1 MSFSA
6 RIGYAR
12 VSSVDQPLDRQLA
25 QFKEQGI
32 EKAFTDK
39 VSCKKTDR
47 PGFQQMMEFV
57 REGDE
62 LYVCGMDRMAGNL
75 KDLFSITDMHQN
87 KGVSFHFLKENISPV
102 PTGEKSALLKL
113 LMAIIGAVAE
123 FERSLILER
132 QREGFALA
140 KARGA
145 YKGRKP
151 VSEEVIE
158 QAKKMVASGIA
169 KTVVARSLGIG
180 RTSLYKYLS

>member
-39 VSCKKTDR
+39 VSCKNT
-47 PGFQQMMEFV
+47 
-57 REGDE
+57 
-62 LYVCGMDRMAGNL
+62 DRMARNL
-75 KDLFSITDMHQN
+75 KDLLSITEMHQN
-87 KGVSFHFLKENISPV
+87 KGISVHFLKENISLV
-102 PTGEKSALLKL
+102 PTGEMSALLKL

>member
-32 EKAFTDK
+32 EKVFTDK
-39 VSCKKTDR
+39 VSCKNT
-47 PGFQQMMEFV
+47 
-57 REGDE
+57 
-62 LYVCGMDRMAGNL
+62 DRMARNL
-75 KDLFSITDMHQN
+75 KDLLSITEMHQN
-87 KGVSFHFLKENISPV
+87 KGVSVHFLKENISLV